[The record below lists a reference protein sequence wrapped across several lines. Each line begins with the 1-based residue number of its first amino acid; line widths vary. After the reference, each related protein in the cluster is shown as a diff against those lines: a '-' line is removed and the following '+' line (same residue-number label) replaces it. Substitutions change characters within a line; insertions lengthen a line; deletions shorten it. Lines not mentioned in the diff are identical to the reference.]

1 MHGSNRATTGAGLSS
16 GSFAFNFAIYFFRF
30 FITGPAQGHTRSHKV
45 TQGHTRSH
53 KVTQGHTRSHK
64 VTQGHTRSHKV
75 TQGHTRFRV
84 RRPHEL
90 RTKSRTITA
99 DSAVIWRR
107 CATISYASKN
117 LSPM

>member
-75 TQGHTRFRV
+75 TQDFACAALTNFELNPAPSPPI
-84 RRPHEL
+84 RPSSGADAPQ
-90 RTKSRTITA
+90 SRMLPKIF
-99 DSAVIWRR
+99 
-107 CATISYASKN
+107 
-117 LSPM
+117 LP